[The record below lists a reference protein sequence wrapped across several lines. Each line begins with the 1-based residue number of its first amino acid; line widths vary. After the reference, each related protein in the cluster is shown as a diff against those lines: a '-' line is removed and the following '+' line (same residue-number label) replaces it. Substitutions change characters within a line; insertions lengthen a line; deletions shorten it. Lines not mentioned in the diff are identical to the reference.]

1 MPIKI
6 EIEIMRVLGI
16 LLLLFFFNVHGQQ
29 TVSIS
34 GLSPQKAG
42 TMVTIE
48 RFEDF
53 ISRNTYLAASTQL
66 NADSTFTV
74 HFEISDIEKIKIK
87 VGSNFSYFLVQP
99 GANYRVL
106 ISNKRTSNFNN
117 PLGNDVEISF
127 LDLEPSDINYKILTF
142 DRWIDSFLG
151 ENYHLRNKRDS
162 TFLKNLIVFERDVAA
177 RYKSDTNQYLIN
189 YIKYRVAAIE
199 ELNFFGARDERA
211 RYTVN
216 IAPFTVF
223 YKNEEYMKYVRNF
236 YKNFFERTAPEL
248 NKKIYKSIVAG
259 SPTRLINELSGDYRV
274 ANVRLRE
281 LVMIIS
287 LSDVYHDR
295 TYPQSRIAIILDSVA
310 HHGLFKENRIIA
322 RNVLQKVIQLNPGS
336 QTPFYEFLNRN
347 NQVISNGKFAPR
359 YTYIQFIDIS
369 QSSSLLQ
376 FEMLKAIYTKYSTSI
391 EIITVVINE
400 TNWDKI
406 DEKLKLKDVPWT
418 VAIPK
423 DVSAIKRLF
432 QLSVYPQYVLIDTQ
446 GYIVQS
452 PAAAPVPDGSYKTID
467 YYFFEI
473 HKAMSRPRQ

>member
-1 MPIKI
+1 MKVFG
-6 EIEIMRVLGI
+6 VLI
-16 LLLLFFFNVHGQQ
+16 LMIFALGYAQQ
-29 TVSIS
+29 TVTIS

-42 TMVTIE
+42 TKVTIE
-48 RFEDF
+48 RFDDF
-53 ISRNTYLAASTQL
+53 ITHNTALAASSTL
-66 NADSTFTV
+66 NADSTFRCQIEV
-74 HFEISDIEKIKIK
+74 SEIEKIKIT
-87 VGSNFSYFLVQP
+87 VGSNFAYLLVQP
-99 GANYRVL
+99 GAKYRVL
-106 ISNKRTSNFNN
+106 VSKKRTSNFNN
-117 PLGNDVEISF
+117 PLGNEVEMTL
-127 LDLEPSDINYKILTF
+127 LDLDPADINYKTLTF
-142 DRWIDSFLG
+142 DRWIDGFLG

-162 TFLKNLIVFERDVAA
+162 IFLKNLIVFENDIAS
-177 RYKSDTNQYLIN
+177 RYKSDSSQYLIN
-189 YIKYRVAAIE
+189 YIKYRVASLE
-199 ELNFFGARDERA
+199 ELNFVGARDERA

-216 IAPFTVF
+216 IAPFTVY
-223 YKNEEYMKYVRNF
+223 YKNEEYMKYIRNF
-236 YKNFFERTAPEL
+236 YKNFFEKTAPEL
-248 NKKIYKSIVAG
+248 NQKIYKAIVAG
-259 SPTRLINELSGDYRV
+259 SPTRLINELGADYRV

-287 LSDVYHDR
+287 LSDVYHDKS
-295 TYPQSRIAIILDSVA
+295 YPQSRIAIILDSVA
-310 HHGLFKENRIIA
+310 HHGLFKENKIIA

-359 YTYIQFIDIS
+359 YTYIQFVDLE
-369 QSSSLLQ
+369 QTNSLLQ
-376 FEMLKAIYTKYSTSI
+376 FEMLKALYAKYSTSV

-418 VAIPK
+418 VVIPK
-423 DVSAIKRLF
+423 DASAIKRVF

-473 HKAMSRPRQ
+473 HKAMLRPRQ